1 MLLAAVHQ
9 RLDWFAT
16 LNNSIKVLIQAHPKY
31 KTLVY
36 DALTQNVPQANLEIN
51 LI

>member
-9 RLDWFAT
+9 RLDWIAT
-16 LNNSIKVLIQAHPKY
+16 LNNSIKVLIQAYPKN
-31 KTLVY
+31 